1 MKNIDKNKKI
11 ASEWFKHLQNHIC
24 EELELIENKNKKSKN
39 LFSKKKW
46 TRDKKGSNKLGGGEM
61 RLLRGDVFEKAGV
74 NVSTV
79 FGQLSKNLKEKF
91 LEQKI
96 IQILGIGYFFSYS
109 SIFTKNS
116 SYTHEYKIYCNPKI
130 MVWRGN

>member
-46 TRDKKGSNKLGGGEM
+46 TRDKTGSNKLGGGEM
-61 RLLRGDVFEKAGV
+61 RLLRGEVFEKAGV

-79 FGQLSKNLKEKF
+79 FGQLSNK
-91 LEQKI
+91 LER
-96 IQILGIGYFFSYS
+96 
-109 SIFTKNS
+109 KNS
-116 SYTHEYKIYCNPKI
+116 WNRT
-130 MVWRGN
+130 

>member
-46 TRDKKGSNKLGGGEM
+46 TRDKTGSNKLGGGEM
-61 RLLRGDVFEKAGV
+61 RLLRGNVFEKAGV

-79 FGQLSKNLKEKF
+79 FGQLSKKLKGKIPGTEGNSKF
-91 LEQKI
+91 WAS
-96 IQILGIGYFFSYS
+96 GISLVCLL
-109 SIFTKNS
+109 
-116 SYTHEYKIYCNPKI
+116 YTSPSPRDY
-130 MVWRGN
+130 